1 MSVLDLK
8 TLRPATDIPAAL
20 TRMNAAL
27 ADEPL
32 RHQDRRLNGQSR
44 TDLEAVPMNAQRR
57 ERQRAEVAWTRLVIT
72 ARRDQGAYAPFLH
85 RSTELRA
92 RSYGAGPEG
101 RPNHVLTT
109 LRTVADPPRALLARV
124 GR

>member
-1 MSVLDLK
+1 MSVLDWK
-8 TLRPATDIPAAL
+8 TARSATDIPAAL

-32 RHQDRRLNGQSR
+32 RRQDRRLNGQSR

-72 ARRDQGAYAPFLH
+72 ARRDQGAYAPFSIARLNF
-85 RSTELRA
+85 ERA
-92 RSYGAGPEG
+92 RTA
-101 RPNHVLTT
+101 
-109 LRTVADPPRALLARV
+109 RARKDV
-124 GR
+124 PIPS